1 MAIARGKRV
10 VGAALKNLPRAVAM
24 LVMLAACGDR
34 VAEFQATHLFINGQ
48 VITVEDSL
56 GTVEALA
63 VANGRILA
71 LGSNRQMQH
80 YRGAQTQV
88 IDLQGKALLPGF
100 VDAHSHLS
108 GVAIQAVSANLMG
121 APDGPVN
128 NIADLQGVLRDY
140 LAHSSVAK
148 DHGLVLGVNYDDS
161 QLAEQR
167 HPTRE
172 ELDAVSTEF
181 PVIAVHQSW
190 HLGVYNSQALAM
202 VGIDA
207 QSVNPD
213 GGVIE
218 RGADGQTPNGVLE
231 ENAHFFALFKLL
243 PKFSDGQ
250 YRAALKA
257 GEALYTANGFTTVQD
272 GRTDPATLKRLAA
285 MARDKVFDV
294 DVVAYP
300 DLTTVAP
307 DSLIYGPLQTRDY
320 VNNFRIGGVKLSFDG
335 SPQGKTAWFRQ
346 PYHRPP
352 VNRGD
357 DYVGYGAFTDAEAR
371 AWLDFAYRNNWQVLA
386 HANGDAAIDQLL
398 DAVARAHRA
407 HPGQARR
414 TVLIHGQYLRED
426 QLEPL
431 HRLDIFPA
439 LYPMHTFYW
448 GDWHR
453 DSVAGPA
460 RAVNISPTG
469 WLVARG
475 IKFSIHSDAPVT
487 FPDSMRVMH
496 SAINRTTR
504 SGFVIGEEHRLS
516 VMNAIKAMT
525 LWPAYQHF
533 EEREKGSLKV
543 GKQAD
548 FVILDR
554 NPLTQE
560 VADIQ
565 TIRVLE
571 TIKAGRTIYRAQP
584 ALDVVRPEQ

>member
-1 MAIARGKRV
+1 MAIDRRKRV
-10 VGAALKNLPRAVAM
+10 AVAALTILPRAVAM
-24 LVMLAACGDR
+24 LVVLAACGAR
-34 VAEFQATHLFINGQ
+34 VAEVEATHLFINGQ
-48 VITVEDSL
+48 VVTVEDSL
-56 GTVEALA
+56 GTVESLE

-71 LGSNRQMQH
+71 LGSNREVQH

-100 VDAHSHLS
+100 FDAHSHLS
-108 GVAIQAVSANLMG
+108 GVAIHAVAANLMS
-121 APDGPVN
+121 APDGPVT
-128 NIADLQGVLRDY
+128 NIADLQRVLRDY
-140 LAHSSVAK
+140 LARSSIAR

-202 VGIDA
+202 TGIDA
-207 QSVNPD
+207 QSVNPE
-213 GGVIE
+213 GGVID

-243 PKFSDGQ
+243 PKFSDAQ
-250 YRAALKA
+250 YGAALKA

-272 GRTDPATLKRLAA
+272 GRTDPATLNRLAA
-285 MARDKVFDV
+285 MAREAAFDV

-307 DSLIYGPLQTRDY
+307 DSLIYGPWQMRDY

-335 SPQGKTAWFRQ
+335 SPQGKTVWFRQ
-346 PYHRPP
+346 PYHHPP
-352 VNRGD
+352 ANRGD

-371 AWLDFAYRNNWQVLA
+371 AWLEFAYRNNWQVLA

-398 DAVARAHRA
+398 DAVARARRA
-407 HPGQARR
+407 HPREARR

-475 IKFSIHSDAPVT
+475 MKFSIHSDAPVT

-504 SGFVIGEEHRLS
+504 AGFVIGEEHRLS

-543 GKQAD
+543 GKRAD

-554 NPLTQE
+554 NPLTE
-560 VADIQ
+560 EADDIE

-584 ALDVVRPEQ
+584 ASDVVRAEQ